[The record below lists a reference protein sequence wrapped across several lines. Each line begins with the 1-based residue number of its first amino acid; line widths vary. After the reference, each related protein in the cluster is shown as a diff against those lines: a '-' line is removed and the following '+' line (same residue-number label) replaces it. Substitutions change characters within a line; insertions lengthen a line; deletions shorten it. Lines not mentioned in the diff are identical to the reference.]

1 MKSLVHLFKG
11 RRVVLLLALVAL
23 LAVAPMAT
31 NAQVSVAAS
40 TSGFGAA
47 FGYAQTIGPI
57 AFTQAG
63 SIGNGAAASTA
74 FTPYSGSLSSTFTG
88 GPAAAFAQAIGTP
101 FGSAATVQLSSFFGG
116 AASGAAAGFP

>member
-1 MKSLVHLFKG
+1 MLFLLV
-11 RRVVLLLALVAL
+11 LVAL
-23 LAVAPMAT
+23 LTLAPLMA
-31 NAQVSVAAS
+31 NAQVSVDAS

-74 FTPYSGSLSSTFTG
+74 FTPFSGSWSSTFTG
-88 GPAAAFAQAIGTP
+88 GPAAAFAQSVGTP
-101 FGSAATVQLSSFFGG
+101 FGSAATVQLASFFDGF
-116 AASGAAAGFP
+116 AAGFAGAGP